1 MKKIIVLAFLF
12 LTLSACGAK
21 PILIP
26 SDRQITKLPDGRI
39 SISEGYFL
47 EIVEELNRCG
57 R

>member
-1 MKKIIVLAFLF
+1 MKKIIIPLLLSLF
-12 LTLSACGAK
+12 LAGCAAR

-47 EIVEELNRCG
+47 EFVEELNRCG